1 MAVQL
6 NGHMKRILIFAI
18 GILLSVSFKSLAA
31 QPAQARLFC
40 LSLRFQQGTDSMG
53 FYTMD
58 LTTIASGF
66 NGELAPSF
74 SSPDHYTFFR
84 QYDTLF
90 EETVQEGEMDF
101 NTPAF
106 TDANNDGFDDYFDV
120 SRAVSGKV
128 STGVFASPVDD
139 GTVRATW
146 SRPAGSKVGTC
157 VLRLTGNTFG
167 QLPDF
172 THAFELIE
180 YTGPL
185 SFTPGT
191 NRVTGTLNLTQTG
204 DPANQLVG
212 PVEFV
217 KSPADRFNKL
227 ALQPGVLTLTNF
239 VAQTLTNLDDPFQR
253 DPIWPTNYFGYV
265 DFEDGDPNTPDDPDY
280 LTWFLSIDD
289 TNDSDGDG
297 IPDFSD
303 DVASTSASA
312 PLLILSPGSTN
323 LMLNVTGT
331 VGRTHEVQRNFLLDQ
346 TNWATVLSFSLTNSP
361 QSVVLPLPTNAAS
374 FWRVRAL

>member
-1 MAVQL
+1 
-6 NGHMKRILIFAI
+6 
-18 GILLSVSFKSLAA
+18 
-31 QPAQARLFC
+31 
-40 LSLRFQQGTDSMG
+40 
-53 FYTMD
+53 
-58 LTTIASGF
+58 
-66 NGELAPSF
+66 
-74 SSPDHYTFFR
+74 
-84 QYDTLF
+84 
-90 EETVQEGEMDF
+90 
-101 NTPAF
+101 
-106 TDANNDGFDDYFDV
+106 
-120 SRAVSGKV
+120 
-128 STGVFASPVDD
+128 
-139 GTVRATW
+139 
-146 SRPAGSKVGTC
+146 
-157 VLRLTGNTFG
+157 
-167 QLPDF
+167 
-172 THAFELIE
+172 
-180 YTGPL
+180 
-185 SFTPGT
+185 
-191 NRVTGTLNLTQTG
+191 
-204 DPANQLVG
+204 
-212 PVEFV
+212 
-217 KSPADRFNKL
+217 L

-239 VAQTLTNLDDPFQR
+239 VAQTVTNLDDPFQR